1 MKVFFIGAVHFSKR
15 CLEELIRLK
24 VEVVGVCTLSESAF
38 NSDHFDLSS
47 IAKEHSIPVRSSP
60 DVGSEDT
67 LKWIRGLEPDVIF
80 CFGWSKMIPDSV
92 LTLTPLGAIG
102 FHPASLPQNRGRHP
116 LIWALALGLSETAS
130 TFFFMDAGADSGDLL
145 SQEPV
150 PILRSDD
157 AGSLYERVTDVA
169 LGQIRDFT
177 PRLAAGIFDRQSQDH
192 ANANYWRGRGTR
204 DGCIDWRM
212 AATSI
217 DSLVRALSKP
227 YIGAHF
233 EYKNQIIKV
242 WKSEV
247 VPKAPINMEPGK
259 VLEVDE
265 SGILIKSGIGAIRL
279 KEIDPPIS
287 LEVGNYL

>member
-24 VEVVGVCTLSESAF
+24 VEVVGVCTLSESPF

-92 LTLTPLGAIG
+92 LTLPPLGAIG

-150 PILRSDD
+150 PRRCSSLSTTREIFRPD
-157 AGSLYERVTDVA
+157 AFRFSASSLIEACSETQAFRQLEDLPTISGA
-169 LGQIRDFT
+169 
-177 PRLAAGIFDRQSQDH
+177 PREA
-192 ANANYWRGRGTR
+192 
-204 DGCIDWRM
+204 
-212 AATSI
+212 
-217 DSLVRALSKP
+217 
-227 YIGAHF
+227 
-233 EYKNQIIKV
+233 
-242 WKSEV
+242 
-247 VPKAPINMEPGK
+247 
-259 VLEVDE
+259 
-265 SGILIKSGIGAIRL
+265 
-279 KEIDPPIS
+279 
-287 LEVGNYL
+287 